1 MTKKNSACHP
11 VLALSSTVSK
21 SCLYW
26 CSSFTMLVEESYP
39 NLAAKLVPKLEV
51 NPVHGLE
58 SSVGILHSTTTYN
71 NPSSGLDMLKE
82 QCTDPLQRPTLWKQ
96 LHSARCQNVHR
107 CTTSSYTPIYL
118 PHSPQRIVSQRRGMP
133 TERGSERSGAL
144 QTSCISD
151 FTQSICCS
159 DRLRSGLRPSSGGGF
174 LKPARPSGYSKYS
187 TYRQSSRESFRT
199 ARCGP
204 LSARRVVRE
213 ILSISMEEVDP
224 DKLIFTML
232 RPPPLGSVTFQVPA
246 AAKPSLFN
254 VNIPSDFR
262 VSSSS
267 VNFPC
272 GFHCH
277 TATNSSIISWEAS
290 KWVNQSHA
298 CSQETMVASQSQNR
312 EKTKLSCAL

>member
-1 MTKKNSACHP
+1 MP
-11 VLALSSTVSK
+11 
-21 SCLYW
+21 
-26 CSSFTMLVEESYP
+26 
-39 NLAAKLVPKLEV
+39 
-51 NPVHGLE
+51 
-58 SSVGILHSTTTYN
+58 
-71 NPSSGLDMLKE
+71 
-82 QCTDPLQRPTLWKQ
+82 
-96 LHSARCQNVHR
+96 R
-107 CTTSSYTPIYL
+107 CTTSSIYR
-118 PHSPQRIVSQRRGMP
+118 HKSSPFPTKDHKGSSLKNVVCRRG
-133 TERGSERSGAL
+133 ERWKIPGMQDLWYRVAISCPL
-144 QTSCISD
+144 QASCISD

-187 TYRQSSRESFRT
+187 TYRQSSKESFRT

-213 ILSISMEEVDP
+213 ILSISMDEVDP

-290 KWVNQSHA
+290 KLCLFQTNDNSLWQLLNH
-298 CSQETMVASQSQNR
+298 
-312 EKTKLSCAL
+312 KTKEELNTKPKSCAL

>member
-1 MTKKNSACHP
+1 
-11 VLALSSTVSK
+11 
-21 SCLYW
+21 
-26 CSSFTMLVEESYP
+26 MLVEESYP
-39 NLAAKLVPKLEV
+39 SLAAKLVPKLEGK
-51 NPVHGLE
+51 PVHGLE
-58 SSVGILHSTTTYN
+58 SSVGIIGILHSTTTLQVDWTCFK
-71 NPSSGLDMLKE
+71 SSVQLPFRDQHSESNCIQQDAKMYIDV
-82 QCTDPLQRPTLWKQ
+82 QPL
-96 LHSARCQNVHR
+96 H
-107 CTTSSYTPIYL
+107 TPIYL

-133 TERGSERSGAL
+133 TERGGERSGAL

-290 KWVNQSHA
+290 KWVNNQSHA
-298 CSQETMVASQSQNR
+298 CSQVPRNNGSFSI
-312 EKTKLSCAL
+312 TKQKKN